1 MKQWRALP
9 LLSALML
16 VALFTQGVSGWSNG
30 GYSDDPAHPDYGT
43 HDWIA
48 QHALD
53 WLPPEEKQYILDNL
67 ATYLYGT
74 ELPDNNRAI
83 DGIGDTSKHHIYY
96 TSGEVLIDDSAAV
109 RASSEY
115 ERALELLKT
124 GDLAG
129 AAKEAGVVSHYIAD
143 MAVFGHVMGA
153 TTDWGE
159 EQHHSDYESYV
170 NQRTL
175 SYTSEFNTYL
185 TFDGNLDTVSAYNV
199 TTLLAYDTTL
209 DSDGDLTAIW
219 MDEHYDWS
227 DPVFRQR
234 VGESLNLAVNYVTD
248 VLHTLYTEASAT
260 TDLVTLPAEV
270 SETKTKDSTGVVKTG
285 FTAGETV
292 LPSATVKNKATTS
305 KAYLIAIQI
314 GAPDDTVYPTNYIQT
329 TLTAG
334 QMFTFSPS
342 FILPVNATLGAWS
355 FEVNI
360 FDTFP
365 AQAGTTQADPVTQT
379 FTVN

>member
-1 MKQWRALP
+1 
-9 LLSALML
+9 
-16 VALFTQGVSGWSNG
+16 
-30 GYSDDPAHPDYGT
+30 
-43 HDWIA
+43 
-48 QHALD
+48 
-53 WLPPEEKQYILDNL
+53 
-67 ATYLYGT
+67 
-74 ELPDNNRAI
+74 
-83 DGIGDTSKHHIYY
+83 
-96 TSGEVLIDDSAAV
+96 
-109 RASSEY
+109 
-115 ERALELLKT
+115 
-124 GDLAG
+124 
-129 AAKEAGVVSHYIAD
+129 

-153 TTDWGE
+153 ATVWGE

-170 NQRTL
+170 NQKTL

-270 SETKTKDSTGVVKTG
+270 SEIKTEDSAGVVKTS
-285 FTAGETV
+285 FTTGEIV

-314 GAPDDTVYPTNYIQT
+314 GAPDGTVYPTNYIQT
-329 TLTAG
+329 TLTDG
-334 QMFTFSPS
+334 QEFTFSPS
-342 FILPVNATLGAWS
+342 FVLPSDAQTGTWS
-355 FEVNI
+355 FEVSV
-360 FDTFP
+360 FSDFP
-365 AQAGTTQADPVTQT
+365 AQGGVAKADPVPQT